1 MKLIA
6 IFRISIRKSLRSF
19 RYAFNGLREVIR
31 NENNFRFHLL
41 AAAVTLSMA
50 FHFSI
55 TATEWLFIILFI
67 GLVTM
72 AEVFN
77 SAMEKLVDWQSPEP
91 NPWAGKIKD
100 MAAGAV
106 LLASIAALLGGIIIF
121 YKYFIALI
129 N

>member
-1 MKLIA
+1 MKLTA
-6 IFRISIRKSLRSF
+6 VFRVSIRKSIRSF
-19 RYAFNGLREVIR
+19 SYAFNGLREVIR

-41 AAAVTLSMA
+41 AAALTLSLA
-50 FHFSI
+50 FHFPL

-77 SAMEKLVDWQSPEP
+77 SALEKLVDWKSPEHH
-91 NPWAGKIKD
+91 PWAGKIKD

-106 LLASIAALLGGIIIF
+106 LLASATALLGGVIIF
-121 YKYFIALI
+121 YKYFAALI
-129 N
+129 A

>member
-1 MKLIA
+1 MAL
-6 IFRISIRKSLRSF
+6 FRISIRKSLRSF
-19 RYAFNGLREVIR
+19 RYAFNGLREVTR

-41 AAAVTLSMA
+41 AAALTLSLA

-55 TATEWLFIILFI
+55 TPTEWLFVILFI
-67 GLVTM
+67 GLVTV
-72 AEVFN
+72 AEAFN
-77 SAMEKLVDWQSPEP
+77 SALEKLIDWQSPEH

-106 LLASIAALLGGIIIF
+106 LLASVAALSGGIIIF
-121 YKYFIALI
+121 YKYFVELI

>member
-1 MKLIA
+1 MAL
-6 IFRISIRKSLRSF
+6 FRISIRKSLRSF
-19 RYAFNGLREVIR
+19 RYALNGLREVTK

-41 AAAVTLSMA
+41 AAALTLSLA

-55 TATEWLFIILFI
+55 TTTEWLFVILFI

-77 SAMEKLVDWQSPEP
+77 SALEKLIDWQSPEQ

-106 LLASIAALLGGIIIF
+106 LLASVAALLGGIIIF

>member
-77 SAMEKLVDWQSPEP
+77 SALEKLVDWQSPEP